1 MSCNSDSLRKKVF
14 DDWVKNPYTRALKIC
29 ETHHLDYKI
38 HGKYINR
45 LLSEFRSYH
54 SLGLP
59 QKAQR
64 LEHRV
69 FEWGC
74 ISRGLLPGRDEDVG
88 RRLEFWGWK
97 EVSNN
102 NGMWTFKGD
111 PRGTVHWYKEGLV
124 RLYLKGE
131 LQLASAKELFCHAFR
146 WFEPKELSMYLDVPL
161 KETFRKWVFEIG
173 SPMPKIDIR
182 SFERSH
188 GLHIFTDLSHR
199 TSLHVGEATPF
210 WIGEQRMAT
219 AELGGV
225 VQQLGVEIQEHLKL
239 IKMWQEEATAYRK
252 DVRSNAPETAPND
265 APCANHN
272 NGVSFRE
279 NEFNDFLHEY

>member
-14 DDWVKNPYTRALKIC
+14 DEWVKNPYTRALKIC
-29 ETHHLDYKI
+29 EIHHLDYNQ

-54 SLGLP
+54 NLGLP

-69 FEWGC
+69 FEWEC
-74 ISRGLLPGRDEDVG
+74 ISRELLPGTDLDVG
-88 RRLEFWGWK
+88 RRLMFWGWK
-97 EVSNN
+97 PVENR

-111 PRGTVHWYKEGLV
+111 PRGSVHWYKEGLV

-146 WFEPKELSMYLDVPL
+146 WFTPKELVQYLDAPL
-161 KETFRKWVFEIG
+161 KETFRKWIFEIG

-210 WIGEQRMAT
+210 WIDEQRQAT
-219 AELGGV
+219 SELSGV
-225 VQQLGVEIQEHLKL
+225 VQQFGVEIKEHLKL
-239 IKMWQEEATAYRK
+239 ITLWQEEAKGVRVVRQQPVNVPVAESVPFDLSK
-252 DVRSNAPETAPND
+252 DSDSRYADYE
-265 APCANHN
+265 
-272 NGVSFRE
+272 
-279 NEFNDFLHEY
+279 

>member
-14 DDWVKNPYTRALKIC
+14 DEWVKNPYTRALKIC
-29 ETHHLDYKI
+29 EIHHLDYKL

-54 SLGLP
+54 TLGLP

-69 FEWGC
+69 FEWEN
-74 ISRGLLPGRDEDVG
+74 IPRGLLPGADEDVG
-88 RRLEFWGWK
+88 RRLKFWGWR
-97 EVSNN
+97 EVDNN

-161 KETFRKWVFEIG
+161 KETFRKWIFEIG

-182 SFERSH
+182 AFERSH

-199 TSLHVGEATPF
+199 TSLHVGEAQPF
-210 WIGEQRMAT
+210 WLAEQHHVNE
-219 AELGGV
+219 ELSGV
-225 VQQLGVEIQEHLKL
+225 IQNLGVQIESHLEL
-239 IKMWQEEATAYRK
+239 IKLWQEEAKAGRDSRSVEPQRK
-252 DVRSNAPETAPND
+252 NIPYHYVEGASLSEDE
-265 APCANHN
+265 
-272 NGVSFRE
+272 E
-279 NEFNDFLHEY
+279 NDFLHEY